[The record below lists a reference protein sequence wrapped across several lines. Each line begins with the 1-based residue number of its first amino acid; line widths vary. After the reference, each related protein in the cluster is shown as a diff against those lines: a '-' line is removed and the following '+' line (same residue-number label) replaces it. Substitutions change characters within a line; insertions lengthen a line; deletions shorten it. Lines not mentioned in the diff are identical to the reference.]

1 MYLSLAEEVMWDD
14 EACDAFG
21 LVEKTDEGYKLSME
35 MPSSLHRFIIGRR
48 GETKRKIE
56 KDTGTRIWI
65 PRQGQEGDVGE
76 TFNQIYIILKSKPT
90 LETTQNAKIC
100 WLLVRKFLLQYRTLT
115 TG

>member
-1 MYLSLAEEVMWDD
+1 MYLSLAEEVTWDD
-14 EACDAFG
+14 EACNAFG
-21 LVEKTDEGYKLSME
+21 VVEKTDEGYKLSME

-76 TFNQIYIILKSKPT
+76 TFYQIYIILKSKPT
-90 LETTQNAKIC
+90 
-100 WLLVRKFLLQYRTLT
+100 
-115 TG
+115 